1 VNGSAWF
8 VASPGDWFGD
18 QVLLDT
24 GETHHALH
32 VLRIAPGQVITV
44 SDGSGIVARCSV
56 GTVRDGR
63 VAAEIIDQR
72 VEPRPEP
79 EIVLY
84 QAAPK
89 GSKIDA
95 IVERSAELGVAE
107 LCVFES
113 LRSVVR
119 WEPPKLQRLAT
130 RWKAAARVV
139 AKQSRN
145 PYLMR
150 TGPVLKWAE
159 LIDRIAGEPCALTL
173 WEDASERLRAALPAR
188 APRVALV
195 VGPEGGFSA
204 EEADTL
210 AAAGAA
216 PVSLGPRIFR
226 TEIAPL
232 VAASAVLWHYGV
244 IG

>member
-1 VNGSAWF
+1 VSSNAWF
-8 VASPGDWFGD
+8 VASPRDWFGD
-18 QVLLDT
+18 HVVLDT
-24 GETHHALH
+24 DETHHLLH
-32 VLRIAPGQVITV
+32 VLRMAPGEVITV
-44 SDGSGIVARCSV
+44 SDGSGTVARCSI
-56 GTVRDGR
+56 GAVRDGR
-63 VAAEIIDQR
+63 VAADIIDQR

-79 EIVLY
+79 EIVIY

-113 LRSVVR
+113 ARTVVR

-130 RWKAAARVV
+130 RWNAAARVA

-159 LIDRIAGEPCALTL
+159 LIDRIAGERCAVSL
-173 WEDASERLRAALPAR
+173 WEDASQHLRAALPDR

-204 EEADTL
+204 EEAATL

-216 PVSLGPRIFR
+216 PVSLGSRIFR
-226 TEIAPL
+226 TEMASL

>member
-1 VNGSAWF
+1 
-8 VASPGDWFGD
+8 
-18 QVLLDT
+18 VLLDT
-24 GETHHALH
+24 DETHHAFH
-32 VLRIAPGQVITV
+32 VLRIAPGEVISV
-44 SDGSGIVARCSV
+44 CDGSGTVARCSI
-56 GTVRDGR
+56 GALRDGR
-63 VAAEIIDQR
+63 AAADIIDRR
-72 VEPRPEP
+72 VEPRPKP
-79 EIVLY
+79 EIVIY

-95 IVERSAELGVAE
+95 IVERSAELGIAE
-107 LCVFES
+107 LRVFES
-113 LRSVVR
+113 TRTVVR

-130 RWKAAARVV
+130 RWNAAARVA

-150 TGPVLKWAE
+150 TGPVLKWPE
-159 LIDRIAGEPCALTL
+159 LIDRIAEEPCAVSL
-173 WEDASERLRAALPAR
+173 WEDGSERLRAALPDSAAR
-188 APRVALV
+188 IALV

-204 EEADTL
+204 EEAATL
-210 AAAGAA
+210 AVAGAA

-226 TEIAPL
+226 TEVASL